1 MGIINNLTP
10 KHYRMVR
17 VGIQRQGTDVVA
29 IADLQI
35 LNADGRVLGTHSPQT
50 TLTSAEKQALAGFVN
65 REMAAFE
72 AATGLTEWK
81 EKTE

>member
-1 MGIINNLTP
+1 MGIINDLTP
-10 KHYRMVR
+10 KHYRMTR
-17 VGIQRQGTDVVA
+17 IGIQRQGTDVVA

-35 LNADGRVLGTHSPQT
+35 LNADGGILGTHSPQT
-50 TLTSAEKQALAGFVN
+50 TLTPEEKQILAGFVN
-65 REMAAFE
+65 REMVAFE